1 MLYKTYYVYILAS
14 QRNGTLY
21 TGVTND
27 VRRRTWEHKQG
38 LVKGFTKE
46 YVVHILV
53 YFEQHE
59 DIEQAILREK
69 KIKRWRRKWKLALIE
84 KDNPEWKDLYPNFF

>member
-1 MLYKTYYVYILAS
+1 MSYKTYYVYILAS

-21 TGVTND
+21 IGVTND
-27 VRRRTWEHKQG
+27 LKRRIWEHKHD

-46 YVVHILV
+46 YGVHILV

-59 DIEQAILREK
+59 DVEQAILREK
-69 KIKRWRRKWKLALIE
+69 KIKRWSRKWKLALIE
-84 KDNPEWKDLYPNFF
+84 KDNPEWKDLYSNLF